1 MKIVKIDIIQFG
13 KLSNATF
20 EFENGFN
27 VVRGDNESGKSTLL
41 AFIKFALYGV
51 GRKNPNVTVGE
62 RERAISWHTGI
73 AAGALTVSDNEGNL
87 YRIER
92 SGRADARGAY
102 VDRAR
107 IIDVSS
113 GEEVFGDEI
122 PGEHFLGINAQA
134 YDSMC
139 NIKQLESSSINSDA
153 VKGVIENLLSG
164 GSDTTDVRSAIK
176 LLDGERRKLLHANGK
191 GGLIYESEL
200 AIEKLQNEHKSSISF
215 ENDREKNLDELERVE
230 LALQKARDE
239 HEIAQRMC
247 DLHDDVLRLRK
258 FEELRTL
265 SAEAEKFDKRAK
277 EIEAQAGF
285 DTSFASYERV
295 AEIKSAADSLTSITA
310 EHEIAVKDYKNT
322 EDALAEV
329 TVPNAEIIAELVDE
343 LGSPNSAVNYLD
355 SKQKKKSNAAFMI
368 TTFGIG
374 GGFLLVF
381 AAFLAFVMQNIQ
393 GSLTVAFI
401 GAALSA
407 VAVVFSRQFA
417 SAKSEINDFTSRLGK
432 EICPKDHEKILEH
445 LQSFEAKRA
454 LKTQRTNA
462 FENAKFRLSVAK
474 DKFNSDTKTARRIL
488 QSVGV
493 SYTEGNEVAALNDIC
508 TKMKGYLAAMDEF
521 NNDTRE
527 SSAMIKA
534 LRAELE
540 YFNES
545 SIRARIT
552 PEIEEKIT
560 NTTFERLK
568 TERDLALHRTNQYGQ
583 YKAAI
588 ERNLASFGTIRDSN
602 DIFPEI
608 EAEQEHLASLNLRLE
623 AIRLATDTINTASLR
638 IKSDITPRIKDSA
651 QNSLSIVTDG
661 KYNELLIDDN
671 MSLSYFANGET
682 RPIDSLS
689 KGTLDVAYLA
699 VRLALVE
706 TVLGDRCCP
715 IFMDEPLSQLDDNR
729 AKNVIRTINNYAK
742 DNQCIMFTCQNRD
755 VEIVKTLVNA
765 NIIEI

>member
-13 KLSNATF
+13 KLSNATL
-20 EFENGFN
+20 EFEDGFN
-27 VVRGDNESGKSTLL
+27 VIRGDNESGKSTIL

-51 GRKNPNVTVGE
+51 GRKNPNILVGE

-73 AAGALTVSDNEGNL
+73 AAGALTVSDNNGNL

-102 VDRAR
+102 VDKVR

-113 GEEVFGDEI
+113 GDEVFEGEV

-139 NIKQLESSSINSDA
+139 NIKQLESSELNGDA
-153 VKGVIENLLSG
+153 VKSVIENLLSG
-164 GSDTTDVRSAIK
+164 GNDTTDVRSAIK
-176 LLDGERRKLLHANGK
+176 LLDSERRKLLHANGK

-200 AIEKLQNEHKSSISF
+200 TIDRLQNEYKNSITL
-215 ENDREKNLDELERVE
+215 ENDREKNLDELDRVE

-247 DLHDDVLRLRK
+247 DLHDDVIRLRK
-258 FEELRTL
+258 FEELRLL
-265 SAEAEKFDKRAK
+265 SSETEKYDKKLK
-277 EIEAQAGF
+277 EIKEQAGF
-285 DTSFASYERV
+285 NTSFASYEKM
-295 AEIKSAADSLTSITA
+295 AEIKNASDSLFSSKVDYESA
-310 EHEIAVKDYKNT
+310 LKDYKFT
-322 EDALAEV
+322 ENALAEV
-329 TVPNAEIIAELVDE
+329 TVPNAEIITELVDE
-343 LGSPNSAVNYLD
+343 LGSPKSAVSYLD
-355 SKQKKKSNAAFMI
+355 TKQKKKSNAAFMI

-381 AAFLAFVMQNIQ
+381 ALVLALAMNNLQ
-393 GSLTVAFI
+393 GSITVAFI
-401 GAALSA
+401 GLVLCSVAIFFIKQLS
-407 VAVVFSRQFA
+407 
-417 SAKSEINDFTSRLGK
+417 SAKKDINDFTARVGI
-432 EICPKDHEKILEH
+432 EVCPNDHEKILQH
-445 LQSFEAKRA
+445 LESFVEKRA
-454 LKTQRTNA
+454 LKSQRTNA
-462 FENAKFRLSVAK
+462 FENAKFRLSVAQ
-474 DKFNSDTKTARRIL
+474 DKLNSDTKNAQKALLSMDIDFKD
-488 QSVGV
+488 
-493 SYTEGNEVAALNDIC
+493 GNELEVLNDIC
-508 TKMKGYLAAMDEF
+508 TKMKNYLSSMDEF

-527 SSAMIKA
+527 GNALIKA
-534 LRAELE
+534 LRSELE
-540 YFNES
+540 NYNEQ

-588 ERNLASFGTIRDSN
+588 ERNLASFGARRDSN

-623 AIRLATDTINTASLR
+623 AIRLATDTIHAASLR
-638 IKSDITPRIKDSA
+638 IKSDITPRIKESA
-651 QNSLSIVTDG
+651 QNHLSTITEG
-661 KYNELLIDDN
+661 KYNELLIDDD
-671 MSLSYFANGET
+671 MSLSYFTSGET

-689 KGTLDVAYLA
+689 KGALDVAYFA
-699 VRLALVE
+699 VRLSLVQTLLNE
-706 TVLGDRCCP
+706 RCAP
-715 IFMDEPLSQLDDNR
+715 ILMDESLSQLDDNR
-729 AKNVIRTINNYAK
+729 AKNLVLTLNEYAK
-742 DNQCIMFTCQNRD
+742 DNQCILFTCQNRD
-755 VEIVKTLVNA
+755 VAIIKDIAKA